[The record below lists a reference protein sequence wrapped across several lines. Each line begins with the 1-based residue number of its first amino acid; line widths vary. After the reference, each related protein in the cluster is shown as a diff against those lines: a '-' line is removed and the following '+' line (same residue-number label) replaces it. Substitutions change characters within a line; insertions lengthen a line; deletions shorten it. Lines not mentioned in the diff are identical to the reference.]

1 MTTHLYQLPVNK
13 YKQAKSVLMSNVM
26 ITRNELRTWA
36 FTIDNTDVP
45 IVIKCARE
53 TSKTKHN
60 ANYILDFIHHDTGV
74 Q

>member
-1 MTTHLYQLPVNK
+1 
-13 YKQAKSVLMSNVM
+13 MSNVM

-53 TSKTKHN
+53 TSQTKHN